1 MTFKQWI
8 EVIDNEVNFFI
19 QEFNEDYT
27 AEMGADFCCYP
38 TLGEIEWSLLIVDE
52 SGLAFFEN
60 FYSRYKEVEDF
71 NIFTLSLLHE
81 LGHLETLKKMDFDST
96 RRRTQGLTNEE
107 YFNLHDEVIATD
119 WAGTWIR
126 ENFGYAKIIDEHFSQ
141 LLSQMWAD
149 VITE

>member
-1 MTFKQWI
+1 MTFDEWLLI
-8 EVIDNEVNFFI
+8 IDNEVNFFV
-19 QEFNEDYT
+19 QEFNEDYS
-27 AEMGADFCCYP
+27 ADFGADFCCYP
-38 TLGEIEWSLLIVDE
+38 TCGEVEWSLLIVDE
-52 SGLAFFEN
+52 GGFAFYEN
-60 FYSRYKEVEDF
+60 FCSRYKEVEDF

-81 LGHLETLKKMDFDST
+81 IGHLETLKEMDFDST

-107 YFNLHDEVIATD
+107 YFQLHDEMIATD

-126 ENFGYAKIIDEHFSQ
+126 NNLGYAKIIDEHFSN